1 MIQSDIFDSVD
12 MNIKKITNTAFV
24 FIVKRLSEIF
34 GVIVSILGLL
44 LFISLI
50 SYSPED
56 PNFIFPEDI
65 EIKNWLGF
73 RGSYISDLFF
83 QSIGL
88 ISFLFSF
95 TLIFTG
101 MNMFSNK
108 DFFLIIENTFYSI
121 LYLLFGSVFFGY
133 FYNTAFVL
141 FINGNGGFIGT
152 YLSDNIFNNL
162 INFNRVF

>member
-1 MIQSDIFDSVD
+1 MIQSDIFDSVN
-12 MNIKKITNTAFV
+12 MNIKKITNSAFV
-24 FIVKRLSEIF
+24 FIAKRLSEIF
-34 GVIVSILGLL
+34 GVLISISGLL

-56 PNFIFPEDI
+56 PNFIFPENM

-83 QSIGL
+83 QSVGL
-88 ISFLFSF
+88 ISYLFSF

-101 MNMFSNK
+101 INIFSNQ

-121 LYLLFGSVFFGY
+121 LYLIFGSIHFIRI
-133 FYNTAFVL
+133 L
-141 FINGNGGFIGT
+141 F
-152 YLSDNIFNNL
+152 
-162 INFNRVF
+162 